1 MDSLQTMK
9 ESAPTAA
16 NTDPAVLA
24 ENPAKSQ
31 RRQVMLNSGILQNA
45 ILNSANV
52 TIIATDEKGII
63 ELFNVGAERMLG
75 YRAIDIVNKTNPG
88 DLLDLDELMALTDAL
103 NLEFGTLINPGFE
116 TLAFKASRGIEDS
129 YELTYIC
136 KDGSRLPA
144 VISITALTDQ
154 EGVRIGYLLIGT
166 NDCLRK
172 RVEAELTSAKV
183 AAEKASIAK
192 SEFLVRMS
200 HEVRTPLN
208 VILGF
213 AQLMESSVPPSPP
226 SQTQNLKQI
235 LIAGRYLL
243 DLSNGILDL
252 ALVESGEAAL
262 THEPVSLAEV
272 MLECRAMIEPR
283 ALKRRI
289 GITFPRFEAPCF
301 VKADRTRVKQVLI
314 NLLVN
319 AIKYNNP
326 GGAVAVQHTNTHANT
341 NTVGG
346 TSKSSPP
353 TSIRINVR
361 DTGPGMPPELLAQLF
376 QPFNRLGRETG
387 EEPGSGIGLV
397 VSRQLVELMGGTI
410 GVDSV
415 VGEGSV
421 FWIELQTAA
430 APEALPVTQQI
441 APVSVTPLVTVG
453 AAVRTLLYVEDNLAN
468 LKLVQQIIARRP
480 DLRLLYAPNATLG
493 IESAGI
499 NQPALILMDINMPGL
514 NGMDAMKI
522 LRRHPSTAHIP
533 IIALSANAMPQD
545 IEKGMEAGFFN
556 YVTKPIHVGRFI
568 EAVDAALHF
577 SQITAGEAG
586 AVQP

>member
-1 MDSLQTMK
+1 MNK
-9 ESAPTAA
+9 SAPIIAD
-16 NTDPAVLA
+16 TDPAVPA
-24 ENPAKSQ
+24 EVPAKDQ
-31 RRQVMLNSGILQNA
+31 RLQAMLKSGILQNA

-88 DLLDLDELMALTDAL
+88 DLLDLDELMALADAL
-103 NLEFGTLINPGFE
+103 SLEFGTLIHPGFE

-144 VISITALTDQ
+144 VISITALTDH
-154 EGVRIGYLLIGT
+154 EGVCIGYLLIGT
-166 NDCLRK
+166 NNCLRK
-172 RVEAELTSAKV
+172 RVEGELTSAKV

-192 SEFLVRMS
+192 SDFLVRMS

-213 AQLMESSVPPSPP
+213 AQLMESGVPPPPP

-252 ALVESGEAAL
+252 ALVESGQAAL
-262 THEPVSLAEV
+262 TQEPVSLAEV
-272 MLECRAMIEPR
+272 MLECRAMIEPQ
-283 ALKRRI
+283 AIKRRI
-289 GITFPRFEAPCF
+289 GITFPRFETPCF
-301 VKADRTRVKQVLI
+301 VKADRTRVKQVLM

-319 AIKYNNP
+319 ALKYNKP
-326 GGAVAVQHTNTHANT
+326 GGAVAVQCAHTRANT
-341 NTVGG
+341 NTVAD
-346 TSKSSPP
+346 TSTSSPP
-353 TSIRINVR
+353 TFIRITVR
-361 DTGPGMPPELLAQLF
+361 DTGPGMAPEQLTQLF
-376 QPFNRLGRETG
+376 QPFNRLGREAG

-397 VSRQLVELMGGTI
+397 VSRQLVELMGGNI
-410 GVDSV
+410 DAESV

-430 APEALPVTQQI
+430 TPEPLPATQQI
-441 APVSVTPLVTVG
+441 APVSVTPLITAG
-453 AAVRTLLYVEDNLAN
+453 PPVRTLLYVEDNLAN
-468 LKLVQQIIARRP
+468 LRLVQQIIARRP

-493 IESAGI
+493 IESALA

-514 NGMDAMKI
+514 NGIDAMKI
-522 LRRHPSTAHIP
+522 LRRDPSTAHIP
-533 IIALSANAMPQD
+533 IIALSAKAMPGD
-545 IEKGMEAGFFN
+545 IETGMEAGFFN
-556 YVTKPIHVGRFI
+556 YVTKPIYVGRFL
-568 EAVDAALHF
+568 EAVDAALRF
-577 SQITAGEAG
+577 SQLTAGEA
-586 AVQP
+586 ATVQP